1 MTAIGAVTSLSTTGI
16 NRLHAQTWTLSRR
29 DEFNASTGTAP
40 SSSTW
45 NFFMAA
51 IAALAAFVVIGNQ
64 QLQAQ
69 VYNTTWSDEFNGPYG
84 S

>member
-1 MTAIGAVTSLSTTGI
+1 
-16 NRLHAQTWTLSRR
+16 
-29 DEFNASTGTAP
+29 
-40 SSSTW
+40 
-45 NFFMAA
+45 MAA